1 MSTIKISQLGNLT
14 AFSATTIIPVVANVA
29 GTLTTVK
36 GNTAQLSSFIL
47 GNLTT
52 ADLANISANVTTLQS
67 NILTLTANAGT
78 QAGSISTL
86 TANAG
91 AQSALIDSL
100 DSNVGAQLG
109 LIYTLQDDVANLT
122 ANVGTQADTITTLTA
137 NAGAQA
143 DSINVL
149 LDTVNVQANLIVGIQ
164 SNITILGSNV
174 DVNTAM
180 LANVESN
187 VTSIQGSI
195 ESINEDLGDIF
206 SSLDTL
212 TANSA
217 SQQQQI
223 DSLGAIDLEAL
234 ESNISALFSAVGVHT
249 GEIFELQTNAAFQA
263 SAISTLE
270 ANAATQAGQ
279 ILALGNTSAISANIS
294 ILQSNVATLQSNVST
309 LQSNVLVIQGNISNL
324 SGNVSSLTAN
334 AGAQSGNI
342 SALEANVSVLQSN
355 IAALQNGNVEM
366 RGYVDSAISA
376 NIAALIDSAPET
388 LNTLNEIAA
397 ALGDDANLSVTLTN
411 SIANVAANV
420 STLFANAGVQSG
432 NITVLQS
439 AVGSLTANAV
449 SQQNNISVLQ
459 GNITSITNGT
469 ATFGNLIPSANVT
482 YDLGSEAAQW
492 RDLYLSGNTIN
503 LGGSTISQAGG
514 AIVFSAAPGVDIGLR
529 NVTGW
534 QDYAN
539 NVDIAI
545 GQPYTID
552 STMGTWGDL
561 SNPGPGPY
569 LDGAVPGIRYA
580 FGNEPANPAQWTFTY
595 DVNGFVDTI
604 TLVSVGDPIQFDD
617 QFEFVWF
624 PDPLATVTP
633 VFLGEA
639 STDPIDTT
647 DTIWNADGKE
657 LYINRDASTN
667 IVSVTGTGWTGA
679 DIIPGGLDGRFAVLK
694 LPDDSVV
701 FDGIDGPSIGVVE
714 DCFALSFF
722 IVTTETSYAP
732 VATSTSTPSYDSV
745 TANTGT
751 ITGNLTIGGNLTVT
765 NDIGF
770 IMANYQHWTSN
781 VSTIS
786 DALNQLAERIWNI
799 ENP

>member
-14 AFSATTIIPVVANVA
+14 AFAETTIIPVVANVA

-36 GNTAQLSSFIL
+36 GNAAQLGSFIL

-52 ADLANISANVTTLQS
+52 ADLANISSDVTTLQS
-67 NILTLTANAGT
+67 DVLTLTANAGT
-78 QAGSISTL
+78 QAGAISTL

-109 LIYTLQDDVANLT
+109 LIYTLQDDVANITSNLS
-122 ANVGTQADTITTLTA
+122 TQANTITTLTA

-143 DSINVL
+143 DAITTLQGNVL
-149 LDTVNVQANLIVGIQ
+149 
-164 SNITILGSNV
+164 
-174 DVNTAM
+174 
-180 LANVESN
+180 
-187 VTSIQGSI
+187 
-195 ESINEDLGDIF
+195 
-206 SSLDTL
+206 TL
-212 TANSA
+212 TANAGIQAESISSIESNIVVLFGNVNAQTNLIANIQSDITSLSGDVSEINDDIELLDATVGNLSA
-217 SQQQQI
+217 NAIAQQEQI
-223 DSLGAIDLEAL
+223 DSLGAIDLEAF

-249 GEIFELQTNAAFQA
+249 GEIFELQ
-263 SAISTLE
+263 

-279 ILALGNTSAISANIS
+279 IAILGNTSAITANIAV
-294 ILQSNVATLQSNVST
+294 LQSNVATLQTNVTTLQSNITTLQNNVST
-309 LQSNVLVIQGNISNL
+309 LSGNIT
-324 SGNVSSLTAN
+324 SLTAN
-334 AGAQSGNI
+334 AGAQNSSI
-342 SALEANVSVLQSN
+342 QAIEANVLTLQSNVSVLQANVVS
-355 IAALQNGNVEM
+355 LQDGNVAM

-388 LNTLNEIAA
+388 LNTLNEIAQ

-482 YDLGSEAAQW
+482 FDLGSEAAQW

-503 LGGSTISQAGG
+503 LGGSTISQIGG

-569 LDGAVPGIRYA
+569 LDGAFPGIRYA
-580 FGNEPANPAQWTFTY
+580 FGIEPAVPAQWSFTY
-595 DVNGFVDTI
+595 DANGFVDTI
-604 TLVSVGDPIQFDD
+604 TLVSAGDPIDLDD
-617 QFEFVWF
+617 QFEFVWY
-624 PDPLATVTP
+624 PNAASTITP
-633 VFLGEA
+633 VYLGEA

-694 LPDDSVV
+694 LPDDSIV
-701 FDGIDGPSIGVVE
+701 FDGIDGPSIGAVE
-714 DCFALSFF
+714 DCYALSFF
-722 IVTTETSYAP
+722 IVTTETAYAD
-732 VATSTSTPSYDSV
+732 VATSTTTPSYDSV
-745 TANTGT
+745 TANTAT
-751 ITGNLTIGGNLTVT
+751 ITGNLTVGGNLTVT

-786 DALNQLAERIWNI
+786 AALNQLAERIWNI